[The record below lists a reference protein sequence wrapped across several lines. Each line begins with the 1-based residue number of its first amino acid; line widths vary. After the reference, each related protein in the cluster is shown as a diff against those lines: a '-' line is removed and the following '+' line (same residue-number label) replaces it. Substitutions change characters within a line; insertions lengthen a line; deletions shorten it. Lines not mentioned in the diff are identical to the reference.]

1 MEGYGQPGMYGGDPY
16 AAQAYAAPP
25 GMEAAYG
32 GAVDPNVYSQQ
43 AAPPVTGDCFPYV
56 SNHTISAVAEQRGRY
71 PDPIAAL
78 AFDPIQE
85 LLYAGTTDGR
95 ITTFHSPSMERH
107 AACAAHEPGVSS
119 DGTLAIAPVGGMAG
133 GCVSVSATRFACH
146 SPGMVKRWSHDL
158 GAEDPTND
166 PLTCC
171 AVDPHAMGGVG
182 RAYVGRVANQIT
194 QVDIATG
201 TFINYLNAPHVRAI
215 SMTDVVFLLFM
226 YSQGK
231 SVSQRTSRGRRAAE
245 GPP

>member
-25 GMEAAYG
+25 GMDAAYG
-32 GAVDPNVYSQQ
+32 GTVDPNVYSQQ

-158 GAEDPTND
+158 GAEDPVND

-201 TFINYLNAPHVRAI
+201 TFINYLNTHARAI
-215 SMTDVVFLLFM
+215 SMTDVVFLSFM

-231 SVSQRTSRGRRAAE
+231 SVSPRTSRGRRAAE
-245 GPP
+245 GPQ